1 MNFLAH
7 LYLSGNNPQ
16 RMLGN
21 FIGDFVRG
29 RNLVE
34 QFGEALAEGIELHR
48 AIDEYTDKHATVKK
62 SKDRLRPK
70 YRHYAPVIVD
80 VYYDHYLA
88 NLWNHYH
95 TQPLAEYAQA
105 AYQLIENN
113 KAIVPQQVK
122 NMMPYMMKGNWL
134 LNYASIEGINKAL
147 TGLSR
152 RTSHI
157 SHMEE
162 AAEDLRL
169 HYTEFK
175 NEFEAFFP
183 ELKNFCDEWIR
194 RQASLG
200 TNLGY

>member
-1 MNFLAH
+1 MV
-7 LYLSGNNPQ
+7 
-16 RMLGN
+16 GN

-34 QFGEALAEGIELHR
+34 QFGEGIAQGIELHR
-48 AIDEYTDKHATVKK
+48 AIDEYTDRHLTVKK

-80 VYYDHYLA
+80 VYYDHFLA
-88 NLWNHYH
+88 SLWSNYH
-95 TQPLAEYAQA
+95 ALPLADYALV
-105 AYQLIENN
+105 AYQLIEQNE
-113 KAIVPQQVK
+113 AIVPQQVK

-175 NEFEAFFP
+175 NEFEEFFP
-183 ELKNFCDEWIR
+183 ELKVFCEDLIR

-200 TNLGY
+200 TNPAY

>member
-7 LYLSGNNPQ
+7 LYLSGSHPE
-16 RMLGN
+16 RMIGN

-29 RNLVE
+29 RDLVA
-34 QFGEALAEGIELHR
+34 QFGAAVAEGIELHR
-48 AIDEYTDKHATVKK
+48 AIDEYTDKHLVVKR

-80 VYYDHYLA
+80 VYYDHFLA
-88 NLWNHYH
+88 SLWGNYH
-95 TQPLAEYAQA
+95 AQPLADYAQA
-105 AYQLIENN
+105 AYRLIEENE
-113 KAIVPQQVK
+113 AIIPQQVK

-134 LNYASIEGINKAL
+134 LNYASIEGINRAL

-169 HYTEFK
+169 YYADFK
-175 NEFEAFFP
+175 IEFEKFFP
-183 ELKNFCDEWIR
+183 ELKKFCEDWIAGER
-194 RQASLG
+194 LTPRQLR
-200 TNLGY
+200 

>member
-48 AIDEYTDKHATVKK
+48 AIDEYTDRHPTVKK

-80 VYYDHYLA
+80 VYYDHFLA
-88 NLWNHYH
+88 NLWANYH

-105 AYQLIENN
+105 AYKLIEQNE
-113 KAIVPQQVK
+113 AIVPQQVK

-134 LNYASIEGINKAL
+134 VNYGSIEGINRAL

-152 RTSHI
+152 RTTHV

-162 AAEDLRL
+162 ASKDLER
-169 HYTEFK
+169 HYLDFK
-175 NEFEAFFP
+175 NEFEEFFP
-183 ELKNFCDEWIR
+183 ELKNYCNEWIDNH
-194 RQASLG
+194 ADSGLG
-200 TNLGY
+200 T